1 MRPVEPLARPVEIRT
16 AEVADPTRFGSPT
29 ALGVKVGNQVFV
41 SGMLAGDTER
51 RIVGVGDVKAQTRK
65 ALQNVDATLKAAG
78 GSLRSIVKITF
89 YLTDI
94 RDKTAVWEVRKELF
108 GDHRPA
114 STLVEVSHLVDAE
127 AKLEVDAV
135 AFL

>member
-1 MRPVEPLARPVEIRT
+1 MTRPEEIVT
-16 AEVADPTRFGSPT
+16 AAVADPTRFGSPT

-41 SGMLAGDTER
+41 SGMLAWDTER

-65 ALQNVDATLKAAG
+65 ALENIDATLKAAG
-78 GSLRSIVKITF
+78 GSLRNIVKITF

-94 RDKTAVWEVRKELF
+94 RDKAAVWEVRKQMF

-114 STLVEVSHLVDAE
+114 STLVEVNHLVDPE
-127 AKLEVDAV
+127 GKLEVEAV